1 MDYAHFKFVH
11 GRDGIPSGTSTFITD
26 GPFST
31 VIEQLPDGTDFNR
44 QTWGPGIALL
54 RIPNFMTVYTTT
66 TPIDQQHCRLHWHF
80 YFKGELIEMADELID
95 FLPPSGWGDLVRKSD
110 LEATERRLD
119 SDIDALGARLDAKID
134 ALGARLDARID
145 ALSQRVES
153 LQEEVRRLGNLRSTI
168 IITGLS
174 LFVGLGSLMVA
185 MFEVTG
191 R

>member
-1 MDYAHFKFVH
+1 METHETAQST
-11 GRDGIPSGTSTFITD
+11 PS
-26 GPFST
+26 
-31 VIEQLPDGTDFNR
+31 PDAKR
-44 QTWGPGIALL
+44 L
-54 RIPNFMTVYTTT
+54 
-66 TPIDQQHCRLHWHF
+66 RLHRSLE
-80 YFKGELIEMADELID
+80 KVIGIDVADELID

-110 LEATERRLD
+110 LEATER
-119 SDIDALGARLDAKID
+119 RLDAKID

>member
-1 MDYAHFKFVH
+1 MDTHETAQST
-11 GRDGIPSGTSTFITD
+11 PS
-26 GPFST
+26 
-31 VIEQLPDGTDFNR
+31 PDAKR
-44 QTWGPGIALL
+44 L
-54 RIPNFMTVYTTT
+54 
-66 TPIDQQHCRLHWHF
+66 RLHRSLE
-80 YFKGELIEMADELID
+80 KVIGIDVADELID

-119 SDIDALGARLDAKID
+119 AKIDALGARLDAKID
-134 ALGARLDARID
+134 ALGARLDAKID

>member
-1 MDYAHFKFVH
+1 MEIHETAQST
-11 GRDGIPSGTSTFITD
+11 PS
-26 GPFST
+26 
-31 VIEQLPDGTDFNR
+31 PDAKR
-44 QTWGPGIALL
+44 L
-54 RIPNFMTVYTTT
+54 
-66 TPIDQQHCRLHWHF
+66 RLHRSLE
-80 YFKGELIEMADELID
+80 KVIGVDVADELID
-95 FLPPSGWGDLVRKSD
+95 FLPPSGWGDLVRRSD

-119 SDIDALGARLDAKID
+119 ADIDALGARLDAKIDALGARLDAKIDALGARLDAKID

-145 ALSQRVES
+145 ALSERVES

-185 MFEVTG
+185 MFQVTG

>member
-1 MDYAHFKFVH
+1 MEIHETAQST
-11 GRDGIPSGTSTFITD
+11 PS
-26 GPFST
+26 
-31 VIEQLPDGTDFNR
+31 PDAKR
-44 QTWGPGIALL
+44 L
-54 RIPNFMTVYTTT
+54 
-66 TPIDQQHCRLHWHF
+66 RLHRSLE
-80 YFKGELIEMADELID
+80 KVIGVDVADELID

-119 SDIDALGARLDAKID
+119 SDIDARGARLDAKID
-134 ALGARLDARID
+134 ALSQRVDAQIDALSQRLDARID

-153 LQEEVRRLGNLRSTI
+153 LQEEVRRLGNRRSTI

-174 LFVGLGSLMVA
+174 LFVGLGSLVVA

>member
-1 MDYAHFKFVH
+1 METPETAQST
-11 GRDGIPSGTSTFITD
+11 PS
-26 GPFST
+26 
-31 VIEQLPDGTDFNR
+31 PDAKR
-44 QTWGPGIALL
+44 L
-54 RIPNFMTVYTTT
+54 
-66 TPIDQQHCRLHWHF
+66 RLHRSLE
-80 YFKGELIEMADELID
+80 KVIGIDVADELID

-119 SDIDALGARLDAKID
+119 AKIDALSQRVDAKID

>member
-1 MDYAHFKFVH
+1 
-11 GRDGIPSGTSTFITD
+11 
-26 GPFST
+26 
-31 VIEQLPDGTDFNR
+31 
-44 QTWGPGIALL
+44 
-54 RIPNFMTVYTTT
+54 
-66 TPIDQQHCRLHWHF
+66 
-80 YFKGELIEMADELID
+80 MADELID

-119 SDIDALGARLDAKID
+119 AKID
-134 ALGARLDARID
+134 ALGARLDAKID

-185 MFEVTG
+185 MFEITG

>member
-1 MDYAHFKFVH
+1 MEIHETAQST
-11 GRDGIPSGTSTFITD
+11 PS
-26 GPFST
+26 
-31 VIEQLPDGTDFNR
+31 PDAKR
-44 QTWGPGIALL
+44 L
-54 RIPNFMTVYTTT
+54 
-66 TPIDQQHCRLHWHF
+66 RLHRSLE
-80 YFKGELIEMADELID
+80 KVIGIDVADELID

-110 LEATERRLD
+110 LDATERRLD
-119 SDIDALGARLDAKID
+119 AKIDAVGARLDTKIDALGARLDAKID

-168 IITGLS
+168 ILTGLS

>member
-1 MDYAHFKFVH
+1 
-11 GRDGIPSGTSTFITD
+11 
-26 GPFST
+26 
-31 VIEQLPDGTDFNR
+31 
-44 QTWGPGIALL
+44 
-54 RIPNFMTVYTTT
+54 
-66 TPIDQQHCRLHWHF
+66 
-80 YFKGELIEMADELID
+80 MADELID

-119 SDIDALGARLDAKID
+119 SDIDVLGARLDAKID
-134 ALGARLDARID
+134 VLGARLDAKID

>member
-1 MDYAHFKFVH
+1 MEIHETTQST
-11 GRDGIPSGTSTFITD
+11 PS
-26 GPFST
+26 
-31 VIEQLPDGTDFNR
+31 PDAKR
-44 QTWGPGIALL
+44 L
-54 RIPNFMTVYTTT
+54 
-66 TPIDQQHCRLHWHF
+66 RLHRSLE
-80 YFKGELIEMADELID
+80 KVIGIDVADELID

-119 SDIDALGARLDAKID
+119 AKID

-145 ALSQRVES
+145 ALSERVES

-185 MFEVTG
+185 MFQVTG

>member
-1 MDYAHFKFVH
+1 MEIHETAQSA
-11 GRDGIPSGTSTFITD
+11 PS
-26 GPFST
+26 
-31 VIEQLPDGTDFNR
+31 PDAKR
-44 QTWGPGIALL
+44 L
-54 RIPNFMTVYTTT
+54 
-66 TPIDQQHCRLHWHF
+66 RLHRSLE
-80 YFKGELIEMADELID
+80 KVIGVDVADELID

-119 SDIDALGARLDAKID
+119 AKIDALGARLDDKIG

-185 MFEVTG
+185 MFQVTG

>member
-1 MDYAHFKFVH
+1 METHETAQST
-11 GRDGIPSGTSTFITD
+11 PS
-26 GPFST
+26 
-31 VIEQLPDGTDFNR
+31 PDAKR
-44 QTWGPGIALL
+44 L
-54 RIPNFMTVYTTT
+54 
-66 TPIDQQHCRLHWHF
+66 RLHRSLE
-80 YFKGELIEMADELID
+80 KVIGIDVADELID

-119 SDIDALGARLDAKID
+119 AKIDALGARLDAKID
-134 ALGARLDARID
+134 AVGARLDAKIDALSQRVDTQID

-185 MFEVTG
+185 MFEITG

>member
-1 MDYAHFKFVH
+1 M
-11 GRDGIPSGTSTFITD
+11 SGLWCDS
-26 GPFST
+26 
-31 VIEQLPDGTDFNR
+31 V
-44 QTWGPGIALL
+44 
-54 RIPNFMTVYTTT
+54 
-66 TPIDQQHCRLHWHF
+66 
-80 YFKGELIEMADELID
+80 ADELID

-119 SDIDALGARLDAKID
+119 AKIDAVGARLDTKIDALGARLDAKID
-134 ALGARLDARID
+134 ALSQRVDTQIDALSQRVDAQID

-153 LQEEVRRLGNLRSTI
+153 LQEEIRRLGNLRSTI

>member
-1 MDYAHFKFVH
+1 MPWPPKNCSPII
-11 GRDGIPSGTSTFITD
+11 GQPGTHVVMETHETAQST
-26 GPFST
+26 SS
-31 VIEQLPDGTDFNR
+31 PDAKR
-44 QTWGPGIALL
+44 L
-54 RIPNFMTVYTTT
+54 
-66 TPIDQQHCRLHWHF
+66 RLHRSLE
-80 YFKGELIEMADELID
+80 KVIGIDVADELID

-119 SDIDALGARLDAKID
+119 SDIDALGARLDAKIDALGARLDAKID

>member
-1 MDYAHFKFVH
+1 METHETAQST
-11 GRDGIPSGTSTFITD
+11 PS
-26 GPFST
+26 
-31 VIEQLPDGTDFNR
+31 PDAKR
-44 QTWGPGIALL
+44 L
-54 RIPNFMTVYTTT
+54 
-66 TPIDQQHCRLHWHF
+66 RLHRSLE
-80 YFKGELIEMADELID
+80 KVIGIDVADELID

-119 SDIDALGARLDAKID
+119 AKID
-134 ALGARLDARID
+134 ALGARLDARIDALSQRVDAQIDALSQRVDAKID

-185 MFEVTG
+185 MFEITG

>member
-1 MDYAHFKFVH
+1 METHETAQST
-11 GRDGIPSGTSTFITD
+11 PS
-26 GPFST
+26 
-31 VIEQLPDGTDFNR
+31 PDAKR
-44 QTWGPGIALL
+44 L
-54 RIPNFMTVYTTT
+54 
-66 TPIDQQHCRLHWHF
+66 RLHRSLE
-80 YFKGELIEMADELID
+80 KVIGIDVADELID

-119 SDIDALGARLDAKID
+119 AKIDALSQRVDAQIDALSQRVDAKID

-185 MFEVTG
+185 MFEITG

>member
-1 MDYAHFKFVH
+1 METHETAQST
-11 GRDGIPSGTSTFITD
+11 PS
-26 GPFST
+26 
-31 VIEQLPDGTDFNR
+31 PDAKR
-44 QTWGPGIALL
+44 L
-54 RIPNFMTVYTTT
+54 
-66 TPIDQQHCRLHWHF
+66 RLHRSLE
-80 YFKGELIEMADELID
+80 KVIGIDVADELID

-119 SDIDALGARLDAKID
+119 AKIDAVGARLDAKIDALSQRVDTQIDALSQRVDAQIDALSQRVDAKID

-153 LQEEVRRLGNLRSTI
+153 LQKEVRRLGNLRSTI

-185 MFEVTG
+185 MFEITG

>member
-1 MDYAHFKFVH
+1 METHETAQST
-11 GRDGIPSGTSTFITD
+11 PS
-26 GPFST
+26 
-31 VIEQLPDGTDFNR
+31 PDAKR
-44 QTWGPGIALL
+44 L
-54 RIPNFMTVYTTT
+54 
-66 TPIDQQHCRLHWHF
+66 RLHRSLE
-80 YFKGELIEMADELID
+80 KVIGIDVADELID

-119 SDIDALGARLDAKID
+119 AKIDAVGARLDTKIDALGARLDAKID
-134 ALGARLDARID
+134 ALSQRVDTQIDALSQRVDAQID

-153 LQEEVRRLGNLRSTI
+153 LQEEIRRLGNLRSTI

-185 MFEVTG
+185 MFEITG

>member
-1 MDYAHFKFVH
+1 M
-11 GRDGIPSGTSTFITD
+11 
-26 GPFST
+26 
-31 VIEQLPDGTDFNR
+31 
-44 QTWGPGIALL
+44 
-54 RIPNFMTVYTTT
+54 
-66 TPIDQQHCRLHWHF
+66 
-80 YFKGELIEMADELID
+80 
-95 FLPPSGWGDLVRKSD
+95 RKSD

-185 MFEVTG
+185 MFEITG

>member
-1 MDYAHFKFVH
+1 METHETAQST
-11 GRDGIPSGTSTFITD
+11 PS
-26 GPFST
+26 
-31 VIEQLPDGTDFNR
+31 PDAKR
-44 QTWGPGIALL
+44 L
-54 RIPNFMTVYTTT
+54 
-66 TPIDQQHCRLHWHF
+66 RLHRSLE
-80 YFKGELIEMADELID
+80 KVIGIDVADELID

-119 SDIDALGARLDAKID
+119 AKIDALGARLDAKID
-134 ALGARLDARID
+134 ALSQRVDAQID

-153 LQEEVRRLGNLRSTI
+153 LQEEIRRLGNLRSTI

-185 MFEVTG
+185 MCEVTG

>member
-1 MDYAHFKFVH
+1 
-11 GRDGIPSGTSTFITD
+11 
-26 GPFST
+26 
-31 VIEQLPDGTDFNR
+31 
-44 QTWGPGIALL
+44 
-54 RIPNFMTVYTTT
+54 
-66 TPIDQQHCRLHWHF
+66 
-80 YFKGELIEMADELID
+80 MADELID

-119 SDIDALGARLDAKID
+119 SKIDAVGARLDTKID

>member
-1 MDYAHFKFVH
+1 METHETAQST
-11 GRDGIPSGTSTFITD
+11 PS
-26 GPFST
+26 
-31 VIEQLPDGTDFNR
+31 PDAKR
-44 QTWGPGIALL
+44 L
-54 RIPNFMTVYTTT
+54 
-66 TPIDQQHCRLHWHF
+66 RLHRSLE
-80 YFKGELIEMADELID
+80 KVIGIDVADELID

-119 SDIDALGARLDAKID
+119 AKIDAVGARLDTKID

-153 LQEEVRRLGNLRSTI
+153 LQEEIRRLGNLRSTI

>member
-1 MDYAHFKFVH
+1 METHETAQST
-11 GRDGIPSGTSTFITD
+11 PS
-26 GPFST
+26 
-31 VIEQLPDGTDFNR
+31 PDVKR
-44 QTWGPGIALL
+44 L
-54 RIPNFMTVYTTT
+54 
-66 TPIDQQHCRLHWHF
+66 RLHRSLE
-80 YFKGELIEMADELID
+80 KVIGIDVADELID

-119 SDIDALGARLDAKID
+119 AKID
-134 ALGARLDARID
+134 ALSQRVDTQID

-153 LQEEVRRLGNLRSTI
+153 LQEEIRRLGNLRSTI

-185 MFEVTG
+185 MFEITG

>member
-1 MDYAHFKFVH
+1 METHETAQST
-11 GRDGIPSGTSTFITD
+11 PS
-26 GPFST
+26 
-31 VIEQLPDGTDFNR
+31 PDAKR
-44 QTWGPGIALL
+44 L
-54 RIPNFMTVYTTT
+54 
-66 TPIDQQHCRLHWHF
+66 RLHRSLE
-80 YFKGELIEMADELID
+80 KVIGIDVADELID

-119 SDIDALGARLDAKID
+119 AKIDALGARLDTKID

>member
-1 MDYAHFKFVH
+1 
-11 GRDGIPSGTSTFITD
+11 
-26 GPFST
+26 
-31 VIEQLPDGTDFNR
+31 
-44 QTWGPGIALL
+44 
-54 RIPNFMTVYTTT
+54 
-66 TPIDQQHCRLHWHF
+66 
-80 YFKGELIEMADELID
+80 
-95 FLPPSGWGDLVRKSD
+95 
-110 LEATERRLD
+110 
-119 SDIDALGARLDAKID
+119 
-134 ALGARLDARID
+134 LDARID